1 MLMSIG
7 IFIQNQYRSSGACV
21 HVFLILRLHSLSMST
36 IYMSIYLCV
45 CVCEIEIEFYVYANN
60 LLISM
65 NLRFIFC
72 LYKDCIDFNEKELFL
87 IKYFSLQ
94 LSRKE
99 IAEIYGTRHI
109 GRDQARGLVGLMDF
123 FCFTEVSLIINA
135 FLHCSENQVC
145 HFKLL

>member
-1 MLMSIG
+1 
-7 IFIQNQYRSSGACV
+7 
-21 HVFLILRLHSLSMST
+21 
-36 IYMSIYLCV
+36 
-45 CVCEIEIEFYVYANN
+45 
-60 LLISM
+60 M

-109 GRDQARGLVGLMDF
+109 GRNQVRGLVGLMDF
-123 FCFTEVSLIINA
+123 FCFSEVSLIINA
-135 FLHCSENQVC
+135 FLHCSGNQVC